1 MIDSSL
7 LAAIITGSI
16 AFLSALIGVLSHLNI
31 FKSCCS
37 QKEDDN
43 EYQIIEINL
52 IELNEEQ

>member
-1 MIDSSL
+1 MDSSL

-16 AFLSALIGVLSHLNI
+16 AFLSALIGILSHLNI

-37 QKEDDN
+37 QKEDYN